1 MSIEA
6 EQSLLGCLMILE
18 FKGEKAGKVMGVV
31 KPSFFEH
38 PLNRSIYETGINMA
52 NQGDAVDAITLDAR
66 LLNHPIYKDM
76 GSLSYLVD
84 LVTQT
89 PSAANVMAYVKIV
102 RDRAVERFSI
112 RKLNEALAEIT
123 DQEGGDI
130 AQRIGRAESILA
142 EINKKAT
149 SDDKGLKHIKEYG
162 KQWHET
168 LEQYHSGDK
177 DAMGLT
183 TGIAPL
189 DAMLRPKLIPKGSLI
204 VVGARPKMGKTALLS
219 MIANHSGVDLKLH
232 TPVFSMEMPGEQ
244 VFERSLTT
252 HGNINPMDYYN
263 STSGDVYNQL
273 HDSTARI
280 VNSLIYVDDAPGMT
294 LSHIQREARQLGKK
308 GQVGFICVDYL
319 TLMKAEKA
327 ERNDLAYGQITKSL
341 KNLAKELDCAVLLL
355 TQLNRA
361 LESRPDKRPTP
372 SDSRDTG
379 QIEQDCDMWIGL
391 YRHGVYN
398 EDCMHPTLTEGIV
411 RLNRH
416 GKTGTFYLDL
426 KQGYFV
432 SISNEE
438 GQAKKMANEPPLQAK
453 SKNF

>member
-6 EQSLLGCLMILE
+6 EQSLLGCMMVLE
-18 FKGEKAGKVMGVV
+18 FKGEKAGKVMTIV

-38 PLNRSIYETGINMA
+38 PLNRSVYETGIHMA
-52 NQGDAVDAITLDAR
+52 NQGDAVDAITLDAK
-66 LLNHPIYKDM
+66 LTHHPVYKDL

-89 PSAANVMAYVKIV
+89 PSAANIMAYVKIV
-102 RDRAVERFSI
+102 RDRAIERFSI

-130 AQRIGRAESILA
+130 SQRIGRAESILA

-162 KQWHET
+162 KQWHDA

-183 TGIAPL
+183 TGITPL
-189 DAMLRPKLIPKGSLI
+189 DAMLRPKLIPKGSLV

-219 MIANHSGVDLKLH
+219 LIANHSGVGLRLH
-232 TPVFSMEMPGEQ
+232 TPVFSMEMPGDQ

-252 HGNINPMDYYN
+252 DGKINPMDYYN
-263 STSGDVYNQL
+263 ASSGDVYNQL
-273 HDSTARI
+273 HDSTARL

-327 ERNDLAYGQITKSL
+327 ERNDLAYGEITKSL

-361 LESRPDKRPTP
+361 LESRTDKKPMP

-391 YRHGVYN
+391 YRHGVY
-398 EDCMHPTLTEGIV
+398 EPDCRYPQLTEGIV

-416 GKTGTFYLDL
+416 GKTGSFFLNL
-426 KQGYFV
+426 EHGYF
-432 SISNEE
+432 NPMTELE
-438 GQAKKMANEPPLQAK
+438 GLAQREANEAK
-453 SKNF
+453 QPVSKNF